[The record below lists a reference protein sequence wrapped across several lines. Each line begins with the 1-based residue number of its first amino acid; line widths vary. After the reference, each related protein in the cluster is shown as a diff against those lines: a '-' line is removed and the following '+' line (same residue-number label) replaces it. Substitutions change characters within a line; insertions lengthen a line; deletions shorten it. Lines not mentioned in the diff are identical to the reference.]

1 LRSSGTSLRM
11 KATKIIMQPAT
22 VSEPIRQRILQR
34 RGKLRI
40 FENLDPTKMTLVI
53 VDMQNVFCQ
62 AGGALE
68 IPASRDTAD
77 NINRLAAAC
86 RTANIPVIWI
96 RSYHP
101 AGGADWR
108 MFFDFFI
115 SPQRGKMAA
124 EQLQVDHPGS
134 QIYSAMYVDPKDYI
148 VSKNRYSC
156 FIPGSS
162 TLERLLRSLNK
173 DTIMICGT
181 RSNVCCESTT
191 RDAMMLDFK
200 VLFVS
205 DGTSAM
211 SPEEHQATL
220 DTLAQS
226 FADVVTTDE
235 LLKDLGVA
243 HAAAMSNA

>member
-1 LRSSGTSLRM
+1 M
-11 KATKIIMQPAT
+11 QATT

-34 RGKLRI
+34 RGRLRV
-40 FENLDPTKMTLVI
+40 FERVDVARAALVI
-53 VDMQNVFCQ
+53 IDMQNIFCQ
-62 AGGALE
+62 PGGALE
-68 IPASRDTAD
+68 IPASRETAG
-77 NINRLAAAC
+77 NVNRLAAAC
-86 RTANIPVIWI
+86 RAASIPVVWI

-115 SPQRGKMAA
+115 SPERGRLAA
-124 EQLQVDHPGS
+124 EQLQESHPAS
-134 QIYSAMYVDPKDYI
+134 AIYAEMRVEPSDFV

-156 FIPGSS
+156 LLPGSS
-162 TLERLLRSLNK
+162 TLERLLRSLGRDNL
-173 DTIMICGT
+173 ILCGT
-181 RSNVCCESTT
+181 RTNVCCESTA

-200 VLFVS
+200 VFFVS
-205 DGTSAM
+205 DGTSAL

-235 LLKDLGVA
+235 LLKEICA
-243 HAAAMSNA
+243 

>member
-1 LRSSGTSLRM
+1 M
-11 KATKIIMQPAT
+11 PQPTT

-34 RGKLRI
+34 RGHLRV
-40 FENLDPTKMTLVI
+40 FPEPDPARMALVI

-62 AGGALE
+62 PGGALE
-68 IPASRDTAD
+68 IAPSRETTPH
-77 NINRLAAAC
+77 INRLAAAC
-86 RTANIPVIWI
+86 RAANIPVIWI

-108 MFFDFFI
+108 MFFDHFI
-115 SPQRGKMAA
+115 SPERGRMAA
-124 EQLQVDHPGS
+124 EQLQENHPGS
-134 QIYSAMYVDPKDYI
+134 AIYSEMVVTPSDFI

-156 FIPGSS
+156 FIAGSS
-162 TLERLLRSLNK
+162 SLERLLRSLGR
-173 DTIMICGT
+173 DTLLICGT
-181 RSNVCCESTT
+181 RSNVCCESTS

-205 DGTSAM
+205 DGTSAITA
-211 SPEEHQATL
+211 EEHQATL

-235 LLKDLGVA
+235 VLKDIVGNIKTQTPNSQPETHVA
-243 HAAAMSNA
+243 DSEAI

>member
-1 LRSSGTSLRM
+1 M
-11 KATKIIMQPAT
+11 PQPTT

-34 RGKLRI
+34 RGHMRV
-40 FENLDPTKMTLVI
+40 FPHPDPAQMALII

-62 AGGALE
+62 PGGALE
-68 IPASRDTAD
+68 IAPSRETAPH
-77 NINRLAAAC
+77 INRLAAAC
-86 RTANIPVIWI
+86 RAAKVPVIWI

-101 AGGADWR
+101 SGGADWR
-108 MFFDFFI
+108 LFFDYFI
-115 SPQRGKMAA
+115 SPERGRLAA
-124 EQLQVDHPGS
+124 QQLQENHPGS
-134 QIYSAMYVDPKDYI
+134 AIYSEMVIAPSDFI

-162 TLERLLRSLNK
+162 SLERLLRSLGR
-173 DTIMICGT
+173 DTLLICGT
-181 RSNVCCESTT
+181 RSNICCESTS

-211 SPEEHQATL
+211 SAEEHQATL

-235 LLKDLGVA
+235 VLKDLAGNSA
-243 HAAAMSNA
+243 TQTPGSRPATPATDG

>member
-1 LRSSGTSLRM
+1 M
-11 KATKIIMQPAT
+11 PQPTT

-34 RGKLRI
+34 RGHLRV
-40 FENLDPTKMTLVI
+40 FPQLDAAQLALVI

-62 AGGALE
+62 PGGALE
-68 IPASRDTAD
+68 IAPSRETAPH
-77 NINRLAAAC
+77 INRLAAAC
-86 RTANIPVIWI
+86 RAAHIPVIWI

-108 MFFDFFI
+108 LFFSHFI
-115 SPQRGKMAA
+115 SPERGRLAA
-124 EQLQVDHPGS
+124 EQLQENHPGS
-134 QIYSAMYVDPKDYI
+134 AIYSEMVVEPSDFI

-162 TLERLLRSLNK
+162 SLERLLRSLGR
-173 DTIMICGT
+173 DTLLICGT
-181 RSNVCCESTT
+181 RSNICCESTS

-226 FADVVTTDE
+226 FADVVTTDDV
-235 LLKDLGVA
+235 LQDIAASLKTKTA
-243 HAAAMSNA
+243 FSRPEAQAARSEGG